1 MIEGLMNVMTPKPQG
16 QTSEDATDETVERV
30 ALAGAAAIQ
39 RLITDRDGFRA
50 RATAQQRDL
59 VALSA
64 INEELCRRLAL
75 IRHHYVELA
84 TKIIR
89 QLEQFDLATRDAMQ
103 ENVPAPSA
111 DANLVALANRF
122 KPNND
127 TMPSSTPA

>member
-39 RLITDRDGFRA
+39 RLITHRDGFRA